1 MFSGICPATDAL
13 SAPSYARFPR
23 SGVSAQS
30 PASFASPT
38 QVLTRG
44 ARACLV
50 SAELVIIGYLAFG
63 RAFAHLGVAPAYP
76 AEVFLVAS
84 IFVGSGAALQL
95 YLRELARGAVVAVMM
110 SAFLAWGLVEVARG
124 IVGQY
129 TFIDSMRG
137 LATHY
142 YPLLFF
148 VGWQLASRT
157 DPAWFVAMLK
167 RVSGMVTASGILV
180 AGLSHFAGGFQA
192 LSLLMSPPAMPSYTA
207 VGLLAFGPSLGALF
221 YPLFG
226 GNLIAL
232 LLNPGR
238 ASWVSLIVGIGLV
251 VITAG
256 RPAVRRLL
264 ITGGLLAVLLVTVGP
279 LLPVA
284 HGRGGDLSPRWIAA
298 RLVTLTD
305 PDLAEQMIAEDGS
318 TSDVSDIRSISGT
331 KEWRKRFWQATF
343 DSLDAEDLWLVGHG
357 YGFSLGTLIHDQEVH
372 TPHNFGVYLLGYTG
386 YVGAALFVGLI
397 LALLMAFRAL
407 DRGPFRTFLFAQLA
421 ATLIV
426 AAFGNA
432 LETPFL
438 AVPFYL
444 VMGLAYGCARSQQ
457 IYEWRKAR
465 A

>member
-1 MFSGICPATDAL
+1 MFREICPVEAPACESL
-13 SAPSYARFPR
+13 SVPAYAASPR
-23 SGVSAQS
+23 SAAPRRSRS
-30 PASFASPT
+30 TSTFLRRS
-38 QVLTRG
+38 
-44 ARACLV
+44 LV
-50 SAELVIIGYLAFG
+50 AAEVVIVGYLAFG
-63 RAFAHLGVAPAYP
+63 RAFAHIGVAPAYP
-76 AEVFLVAS
+76 AELFLVAS
-84 IFVGSGAALQL
+84 IFVGGGAALQL
-95 YLRELARGAVVAVMM
+95 YLSELARGALVAVTMT
-110 SAFLAWGLVEVARG
+110 AFLAWGLVEVARG

-129 TFIDSMRG
+129 TFIESMRG

-167 RVSGMVTASGILV
+167 RVSGLVTASGILV
-180 AGLSHFAGGFQA
+180 AALSHFAGGFQT
-192 LSLLMSPPAMPSYTA
+192 LSLLLSPPAMPSYTA

-226 GNLIAL
+226 GNLVAL

-238 ASWVSLIVGIGLV
+238 ASWVSLIVGIGIVLL
-251 VITAG
+251 TAG
-256 RPAVRRLL
+256 RPAIRRLL
-264 ITGGLLAVLLVTVGP
+264 IMLGLLAVLLVTIGP
-279 LLPVA
+279 LMPVA

-298 RLVTLTD
+298 RLVTLAD

-343 DSLDAEDLWLVGHG
+343 DSLDAENLWLIGHG
-357 YGFSLGTLIHDQEVH
+357 YGFSLGTLIHDEEVH

-386 YVGAALFVGLI
+386 YIGAALYVGLV
-397 LALLMAFRAL
+397 LAFFTAIHAL
-407 DRGPFRTFLFAQLA
+407 DRGPFRSFLFAQLA

-444 VMGLAYGCARSQQ
+444 VMGLAYGFARSQQ
-457 IYEWRKAR
+457 VCEWGPAR

>member
-1 MFSGICPATDAL
+1 
-13 SAPSYARFPR
+13 
-23 SGVSAQS
+23 
-30 PASFASPT
+30 
-38 QVLTRG
+38 
-44 ARACLV
+44 LV
-50 SAELVIIGYLAFG
+50 AAEVVIIGYLAFG
-63 RAFAHLGVAPAYP
+63 RAFAHIGVAPAYP
-76 AEVFLVAS
+76 AELFLVAS
-84 IFVGSGAALQL
+84 MFVGGGAALQL
-95 YLRELARGAVVAVMM
+95 YLREMARGALVAVMM
-110 SAFLAWGLVEVARG
+110 TAFLAWGLVEVARG

-129 TFIDSMRG
+129 TFIESMRG

-157 DPAWFVAMLK
+157 DPKWFVAMLK
-167 RVSGMVTASGILV
+167 RVSGTVAVSGILV
-180 AGLSHFAGGFQA
+180 AALSHFAGSHTLA
-192 LSLLMSPPAMPSYTA
+192 LLLSPPAMPSYTA
-207 VGLLAFGPSLGALF
+207 IGLLAFGPWLGALF

-226 GNLIAL
+226 GNLVAL

-238 ASWVSLIVGIGLV
+238 ASWVSLIVGIGIV
-251 VITAG
+251 VLAAG
-256 RPAVRRLL
+256 RPAIRRLL
-264 ITGGLLAVLLVTVGP
+264 IMFGLLAVLLATIGP

-284 HGRGGDLSPRWIAA
+284 QGRGGDLSPRWIAA
-298 RLVTLTD
+298 RLVTLAD

-343 DSLDAEDLWLVGHG
+343 DSLDAENLWLIGHG
-357 YGFSLGTLIHDQEVH
+357 YGFSLGTLIHDEEVH

-386 YVGAALFVGLI
+386 YVGAAIFVGLV
-397 LALLMAFRAL
+397 LALFTAIGAL
-407 DRGPFRTFLFAQLA
+407 DRGPFRSFLFAQLA

-444 VMGLAYGCARSQQ
+444 VMGLAYGFARSGQACT
-457 IYEWRKAR
+457 WRTAR